1 MGEPA
6 PSPDIELRRL
16 WEKGIRELAQRD
28 TVDCKISGIVASANS
43 GWKPADLADV
53 ISFCLDILARTA
65 SALGGTGRFCTLRA
79 SYSQW
84 LDALKWIVRDRSQE
98 FQRKLFYEN
107 GVRIYGI

>member
-1 MGEPA
+1 MGEGNPGAGPA
-6 PSPDIELRRL
+6 RHGRLQDLGYCGQCKLRL
-16 WEKGIRELAQRD
+16 ETG
-28 TVDCKISGIVASANS
+28 S
-43 GWKPADLADV
+43 DLADV

-107 GVRIYGI
+107 GVCIYGI